1 MTSEEN
7 PTEIVSPAVFVPLL
21 LIFIVFLITE
31 AVLKGER
38 NTKLDETHLFR
49 RINFICT
56 KQETGSTRTRVNGI
70 REIREHQILIFLPAG
85 VRSSVNSI

>member
-1 MTSEEN
+1 MTSEES